1 MANGTLKV
9 SNIETSSG
17 SGTIT
22 VGASGETVDFSNG
35 TVTLNSSMKNTP
47 AVLATKTADQSIP
60 HNTNTQVTFDTPDVD
75 TDNAFSSNTF
85 TVPAG
90 EGGMYSI
97 SARASM
103 QGIDAGEF
111 IQLRI
116 YVNGVSS
123 SFFENRQTAY
133 TTDVEFKFSGTF
145 CLNLSAG
152 DTIKY
157 YCFQNS
163 GDAQNLSTPGLYI
176 FKMIGA

>member
-1 MANGTLKV
+1 MASIIKANQLQDFGGNSIL
-9 SNIETSSG
+9 TSDG
-17 SGTIT
+17 SGNVT
-22 VGASGETVDFSNG
+22 VNADG
-35 TVTLNSSMKNTP
+35 LKNTP
-47 AVLATKTADQSIP
+47 AVLATKTADQSIA
-60 HNTNTQVTFDTPDVD
+60 HNTNTQVSFDTPDID
-75 TDNAFSSNTF
+75 TNNAFSSNTF

-116 YVNGVSS
+116 YVNDVSS

-145 CLNLSAG
+145 SLNLSAG

-157 YCFQNS
+157 YVFQNS

>member
-9 SNIETSSG
+9 SNIKTSSG

-35 TVTLNSSMKNTP
+35 TITLNSAMKNTP